1 MILTFLFWL
10 FDDKWKTFV
19 WGSMHSSEIDF
30 VNVSNILVIFLKF
43 DSLIYYPIQYC
54 LILGRRVDGQQQIL
68 RLLSKLKN
76 PLPTYN
82 CHCRNIPVDNVCTC
96 ILQVW
101 SRGSKDYPEVDPWLS
116 HYYSNI
122 FSIQILS
129 WSWPIVFSQ
138 LWSLDWALLLW
149 PLGHCAVAGAEI
161 LETIL
166 TSPPLH
172 L

>member
-1 MILTFLFWL
+1 
-10 FDDKWKTFV
+10 
-19 WGSMHSSEIDF
+19 MHSSEIDF
-30 VNVSNILVIFLKF
+30 VNVSTILVIFLKF

-101 SRGSKDYPEVDPWLS
+101 SRGSRDYPGVDPLLS
-116 HYYSNI
+116 RVWCGPWTGHWDI
-122 FSIQILS
+122 VRQS
-129 WSWPIVFSQ
+129 WSRNIRNYPHVPAPA
-138 LWSLDWALLLW
+138 D
-149 PLGHCAVAGAEI
+149 VR
-161 LETIL
+161 
-166 TSPPLH
+166 
-172 L
+172 